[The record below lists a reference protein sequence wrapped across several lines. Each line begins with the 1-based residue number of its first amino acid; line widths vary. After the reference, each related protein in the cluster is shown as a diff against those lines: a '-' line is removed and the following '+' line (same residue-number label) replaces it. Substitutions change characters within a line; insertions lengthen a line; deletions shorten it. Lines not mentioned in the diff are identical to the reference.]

1 MDFVILPIHWGKW
14 LFPLR
19 SLERHGGHK
28 DGYGDLTLKQSKLI
42 YDIMIKTTRGLIAF
56 AGVGLALAAC
66 NSQQQPTT
74 TKSGL
79 DPEKFV
85 AEYQGKKTGLFTI
98 KNANGMEVCVTNFG
112 GRIVSIMVPDR
123 NGEFKDVVLGFDSV
137 QAYFPENNQ
146 TDFGAS
152 IGRYANR
159 INQGK
164 LVIDGDTIQLP
175 QNNFGHCLHGGPSG
189 WQYKVYDANQTNDST
204 LVLTIDS
211 PDGDNNF
218 PGNVKAEVTY
228 TLLADNAIDIKYS
241 ATTDKTTV
249 INMTN
254 HSYFNLNG
262 NPAEPITN
270 NVLQVNAKRYTPVD
284 STYMTTGEILDVAET
299 PMDFTVAKEV
309 GADIEKIDFEQIKN
323 GNGYDHNWVLDAEG
337 DDSQVA
343 ATLYSPTTGIKLEVL
358 TNEPGIQVYSGNFLD
373 GTLTGKK
380 GIVYNQRCGICL
392 ETQKYPDTPN
402 KPEWPSATLKPG
414 ETYQSHCVF
423 KFSAE

>member
-1 MDFVILPIHWGKW
+1 
-14 LFPLR
+14 
-19 SLERHGGHK
+19 
-28 DGYGDLTLKQSKLI
+28 
-42 YDIMIKTTRGLIAF
+42 MIKTTRGMF
-56 AGVGLALAAC
+56 ALAGIGLALAAC
-66 NSQQQPTT
+66 NSQQQPKTT
-74 TKSGL
+74 ASGL
-79 DPEKFV
+79 DPDNFV
-85 AEYQGKKTGLFTI
+85 AEYQGKQTGLFTL

-123 NGEFKDVVLGFDSV
+123 NGDFQDVVLGFDSV
-137 QAYFPENNQ
+137 QAYFPENNL

-159 INQGK
+159 INQGR

-189 WQYKVYDANQTNDST
+189 WQYKVYDAKQTNDST
-204 LVLTIDS
+204 LVLTIES

-228 TLLADNAIDIKYS
+228 TLLPDNAIDIRYA

-270 NVLQVNAKRYTPVD
+270 NILQINAARYTPVD
-284 STYMTTGEILDVAET
+284 STYMTTGEILEVAGT
-299 PMDFTVAKEV
+299 PMDFTTAKEV
-309 GADIEKIDFEQIKN
+309 GADIERVDFVQIKN
-323 GNGYDHNWVLDAEG
+323 GNGYDHNWVLDAAG

-343 ATLYSPTTGIKLEVL
+343 ATIYSPSTGIKLEVL

-373 GTLTGKK
+373 GTVTGKK
-380 GIVYNQRCGICL
+380 GIVYNQRTGICL

-402 KPEWPSATLKPG
+402 KPEWPSASLNPG
-414 ETYQSHCVF
+414 EMYQSHCVF
-423 KFSAE
+423 RFSAE